1 MKVRAIVAAFA
12 AALTLAACGGS
23 EPVPEPT
30 VPTPKGFTVPDGVTL
45 TEPGTEL
52 KPGAAATVVL
62 DVGDGAVSAV
72 TLTVAKIT
80 EGDMKDFRFFSL
92 DAAGKASTPYYVKA
106 TVENAGP
113 AGLGGVG
120 GPFVAHDDSDTIVP
134 PNVINGKFKP
144 CTGSSLP
151 KSFLAGD
158 SADICMVFLIPKGR
172 TLVSIDAQSD
182 TPATAVRWKP

>member
-1 MKVRAIVAAFA
+1 MKVRALTVVLA

-23 EPVPEPT
+23 EPAPEPT
-30 VPTPKGFTVPDGVTL
+30 VPTPAGFTVPEGVTL

-52 KPGAAATVVL
+52 EPGKPATVVL

-80 EGDMKDFRFFSL
+80 TGDIEDFQFFSL
-92 DAAGKASTPYYVKA
+92 DAASKASTPYYVEA
-106 TVENAGP
+106 TVRNDGP

-120 GPFVAHDDSDTIVP
+120 GPFVAHDDSNTIVP
-134 PNVINGKFKP
+134 PNVINGAFKP
-144 CTGSSLP
+144 CSGSVLP
-151 KSFLAGD
+151 DSFLAGD
-158 SADICMVFLIPKGR
+158 SADLCMVFLVPEGR